1 MANAEIEKTL
11 KKITDTQL
19 VMVRLM
25 ETHER
30 KWDKRFDSLQ
40 DLARNHEGRLGNVEQ
55 GAERLLRAIEKLW
68 NVVAAHDQRTEQLR
82 RLAEAHEQRLDDGDH
97 RTTSLHD
104 EVRTM
109 VASMDRL
116 IKMLENFARGRKREN
131 GHRR

>member
-19 VMVRLM
+19 VIVRLM

-68 NVVAAHDQRTEQLR
+68 TVAAAHDQRTENLR
-82 RLAEAHEQRLDDGDH
+82 RLAEAHEQRLDDGDD

-116 IKMLENFARGRKREN
+116 IKMLENFAKGRKREN

>member
-19 VMVRLM
+19 VIVRLM

-30 KWDKRFDSLQ
+30 KWERRFEGVQ
-40 DLARNHEGRLGNVEQ
+40 DRTKNLER
-55 GAERLLRAIEKLW
+55 GAEHLLRAIEKLW
-68 NVVAAHDQRTEQLR
+68 TVAAAHDQRTEDLR
-82 RLAEAHEQRLDDGDH
+82 RIAEAHEQRLEG
-97 RTTSLHD
+97 LHD

-116 IKMLENFARGRKREN
+116 IKMLEDFAKGRKRQN
-131 GHRR
+131 GRR

>member
-19 VMVRLM
+19 VVVRLM

-30 KWDKRFDSLQ
+30 KWDRRFDNLQ
-40 DLARNHEGRLGNVEQ
+40 DLAKNHEGRLERVER
-55 GAERLLRAIEKLW
+55 GAEHLLRATEKLHR
-68 NVVAAHDQRTEQLR
+68 VAES
-82 RLAEAHEQRLDDGDH
+82 HEQRLE
-97 RTTSLHD
+97 SLHD

-116 IKMLENFARGRKREN
+116 IKMIEDFAKGRKREN
-131 GHRR
+131 GGRR